1 MTIYDGGSQDLL
13 CKLDEKK
20 ATYWTKNL
28 AHCVK
33 DNSSVDNRLGELTG
47 DDTLL
52 KESTGNQIFISF
64 VNNGNGIGKGFSGSI
79 KFSKHHFCSK
89 SVLTQVFF
97 RAELRGRKAF
107 PSRQG

>member
-1 MTIYDGGSQDLL
+1 MTIYDGGGQDA
-13 CKLDEKK
+13 D
-20 ATYWTKNL
+20 WW
-28 AHCVK
+28 
-33 DNSSVDNRLGELTG
+33 SSTADYEDNRLGKLTG
-47 DDTLL
+47 NNTSLQ
-52 KESTGNQIFISF
+52 KSSGNQIFISF

-97 RAELRGRKAF
+97 TAELRGQKAL

>member
-1 MTIYDGGSQDLL
+1 M
-13 CKLDEKK
+13 
-20 ATYWTKNL
+20 
-28 AHCVK
+28 AHCIK
-33 DNSSVDNRLGELTG
+33 DNRLGELTG

-79 KFSKHHFCSK
+79 KFSKHYFCSK

-97 RAELRGRKAF
+97 TAELIGANRPPPRWGWV
-107 PSRQG
+107 